1 MNKIV
6 KISSNEG
13 GVLTANNNRVSF
25 NIPDDKYYDLSKAYI
40 QLISSVTPQAGKGV
54 VCAGINYD
62 FDDGTR
68 HIAYHRNSVLVK
80 NINFSNMAGN
90 VENIQRS
97 DILSA
102 AMANY
107 EEDDDAVVSHEF
119 QDLFKVQPTSQSV
132 DGMFVDLN
140 REGVVNSRNVREQP
154 VRIRCSELMN
164 FWKTKQYNAM
174 KYGKGRLEME
184 LNIGKITPIQLL
196 GATGINTAG
205 AHTGV
210 AFDGPSLEPWEQGT
224 QKLNNFINLSETIG
238 SDGLS
243 LQIGATTVP
252 HVFNRLE
259 DCGLFW
265 VGQQITVKGT
275 ATGTDRGVAGLDAGV
290 VRTITGIS
298 YNRGEPNTSNP
309 PVGMEG
315 AYENVGSITL
325 SLDSSILTQALGAG
339 EGMTLL
345 QCVGVDATFDNF
357 QVDYAELVLEEVAN
371 PDTSA
376 GADQPIAY
384 TSYRTEEF
392 DTAVTQNFQRVFTCE
407 PEAKTLYITSPYY
420 DFANADKIS
429 THSYQSNFD
438 NYRIRIDNKDTTSRN
453 IALRATGRTNDP
465 LHIQKQLT
473 ALNNSGKRLRNL
485 LENTMRTGYVVDG
498 QDYRENVGVMDV
510 TQSRLLIAQVLPVT
524 QQEKQVQV
532 IINCPQGKGVKRLVL
547 FKEVN
552 RVI

>member
-25 NIPDDKYYDLSKAYI
+25 NIPDDKFYDLSKSYI
-40 QLISSVTPQAGKGV
+40 QLISSVTPEAGKGV
-54 VCAGINYD
+54 VCAGIQYD

-80 NINFSNMAGN
+80 NINFSNMMGS

-97 DILSA
+97 DILSS

-119 QDLFKVQPTSQSV
+119 QDLFKVQPTSQAV

-154 VRIRCSELMN
+154 VRIRCAELMN

-184 LNIGKITPIQLL
+184 LNIGKITPVQLL
-196 GATGINTAG
+196 GATGIDAAG
-205 AHTGV
+205 AHSGA
-210 AFDGPSLEPWEQGT
+210 AFDGPSLVPWEQGA

-238 SDGLS
+238 PDGLS
-243 LQIGATTVP
+243 VQIGATTVP

-265 VGQQITVKGT
+265 VGQQITIKGT
-275 ATGTDRGVAGLDAGV
+275 ATGTDRGVAGLAAGV
-290 VRTITGIS
+290 VRTITAIS
-298 YNRGEPNTSNP
+298 YNRGEPDTNNP
-309 PVGMEG
+309 PVGMTG
-315 AYENVGSITL
+315 AFENPGSITL
-325 SLDSSILTQALGAG
+325 SLDITIFTQTLGAG
-339 EGMTLL
+339 EGMSLL

-376 GADQPIAY
+376 GANQPIAY

-392 DTAVTQNFQRVFTCE
+392 DTAITQNFQRVFTCE

-420 DFANADKIS
+420 DFGDADKIA
-429 THSYQSNFD
+429 THSYQSSFD

-485 LENTMRTGYVVDG
+485 LENTQRTGYVVSG
-498 QDYRENVGVMDV
+498 QDYNQNVGLMDV

-524 QQEKQVQV
+524 QREKQVQI
-532 IINCPQGKGVKRLVL
+532 IINSPQGKGVKRLVL